1 MKLQGLE
8 FSKSAFPC
16 KAAFQIKTKKHG
28 TVTWR
33 QVRAVGWVGQEELRF
48 HVRILI
54 VALALRSAA
63 LCLVVV
69 AGHCRLH
76 HCSAAGYPTLSD
88 TVLPQHHFNLPSI
101 PISSPL
107 DSEYFACVRVCEQLY
122 AIGFARACVCV
133 FCLYV
138 CLLDVMRI
146 MLNEV
151 L

>member
-1 MKLQGLE
+1 M
-8 FSKSAFPC
+8 
-16 KAAFQIKTKKHG
+16 
-28 TVTWR
+28 
-33 QVRAVGWVGQEELRF
+33 GQEELRF

-107 DSEYFACVRVCEQLY
+107 DSEYFACVRVCDQLY

-133 FCLYV
+133 CV
-138 CLLDVMRI
+138 CTCVRACVRACVCVCVCVCVCFVCMFVCW
-146 MLNEV
+146 MS
-151 L
+151 